1 MQVKLGLNLK
11 EMKLL
16 QFKKKLGLDWDKITN
31 TRSNRDFSHKQLKRD
46 RILIWYVTVFFKLIF
61 FKKIK

>member
-16 QFKKKLGLDWDKITN
+16 QFKKKLGLD
-31 TRSNRDFSHKQLKRD
+31 
-46 RILIWYVTVFFKLIF
+46 
-61 FKKIK
+61 